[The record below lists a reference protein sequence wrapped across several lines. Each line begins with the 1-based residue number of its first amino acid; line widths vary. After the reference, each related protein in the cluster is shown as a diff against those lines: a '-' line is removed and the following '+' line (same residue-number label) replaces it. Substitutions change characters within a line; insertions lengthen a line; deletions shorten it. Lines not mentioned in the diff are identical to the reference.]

1 MKIAKALL
9 FILMF
14 MSGLFWFICWNK
26 AQRVYLPVEQMLSIQ
41 GKVIS
46 VGGKQ
51 GKTDG
56 WLTLDSESKTLH
68 FTVWI
73 SKQTFKKYGDLTGK
87 EVLVKV
93 HPESDFASAHTP
105 LVRHFEFVSGPVVF
119 DYQTARDEHIEY
131 MKKADDILFFLRN
144 LFFIFMALFVL
155 CFFKRDKPQIQS
167 EKLPL
172 AVSRRR
178 KAKKKRK

>member
-14 MSGLFWFICWNK
+14 MSALFWFMSWNRT
-26 AQRVYLPVEQMLSIQ
+26 QRDYPPVEQMLSIQ

-46 VGGKQ
+46 IGGKQ

-56 WLTLDSESKTLH
+56 WLTLDSESKTLN

-73 SKQTFKKYGDLTGK
+73 SKQTFKKYGDLIGK

-93 HPESDFASAHTP
+93 HPDSNFASVYVP
-105 LVRHFEFVSGPVVF
+105 LVRHFELFNGPVVF
-119 DYQTARDEHIEY
+119 DYQTARDKHVEY
-131 MKKADDILFFLRN
+131 MKKADDILFFLRA
-144 LFFIFMALFVL
+144 LFFIFLALFTL
-155 CFFKRDKPQIQS
+155 CFFKRGSSAPS
-167 EKLPL
+167 N
-172 AVSRRR
+172 V
-178 KAKKKRK
+178 KKQPKTKK